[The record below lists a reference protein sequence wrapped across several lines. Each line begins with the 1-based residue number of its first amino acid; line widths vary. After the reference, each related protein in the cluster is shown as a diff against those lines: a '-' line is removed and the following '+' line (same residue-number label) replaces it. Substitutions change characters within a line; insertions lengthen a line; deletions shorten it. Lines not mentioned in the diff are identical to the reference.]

1 MVAGDLIDL
10 WLFEGQKGLN
20 YIQASKAYKITDQYV
35 HYHDLYELVK
45 NQSLKI
51 ASTVQTQIQVNYES
65 LNQKVIFFYDEAY
78 SFVGMLIS
86 VLRDRQGELAKYIKE
101 TYSNVTVF
109 MHDNWMRIDFN
120 KDGSVTA

>member
-1 MVAGDLIDL
+1 M
-10 WLFEGQKGLN
+10 
-20 YIQASKAYKITDQYV
+20 
-35 HYHDLYELVK
+35 K

-65 LNQKVIFFYDEAY
+65 LNQKVIFFYDEAS